1 MMCSRRLGILL
12 KEESFIFLDLVH
24 QRKKTTMLF
33 VRQERLTVF
42 YMSLMSLCLV
52 QFSSRENVYR
62 PFPRDT
68 IAVCFYNECT
78 VISDKI
84 GFIVSLILIS
94 VVHLYLNCTKVHP
107 LAVFI
112 TLMLHYNL
120 FYLFIYLFQKTCRT
134 LFYLE

>member
-1 MMCSRRLGILL
+1 M
-12 KEESFIFLDLVH
+12 
-24 QRKKTTMLF
+24 
-33 VRQERLTVF
+33 
-42 YMSLMSLCLV
+42 
-52 QFSSRENVYR
+52 YR
-62 PFPRDT
+62 PFPGET
-68 IAVCFYNECT
+68 IAVCFYNKCT

-120 FYLFIYLFQKTCRT
+120 FYLFIYLFIYFRKLAEFCPIWNKRKKKTLLRIIISKLNRNCHNNNNKQKR
-134 LFYLE
+134 Y

>member
-1 MMCSRRLGILL
+1 M
-12 KEESFIFLDLVH
+12 
-24 QRKKTTMLF
+24 
-33 VRQERLTVF
+33 
-42 YMSLMSLCLV
+42 
-52 QFSSRENVYR
+52 YR
-62 PFPRDT
+62 PFPGET
-68 IAVCFYNECT
+68 IAVCFYNKCT

-120 FYLFIYLFQKTCRT
+120 FYLFIYLFILENLQNFVLCGIREKKKTLLRIILSKLNRNCRNNNNKQKR
-134 LFYLE
+134 Y

>member
-1 MMCSRRLGILL
+1 M
-12 KEESFIFLDLVH
+12 
-24 QRKKTTMLF
+24 
-33 VRQERLTVF
+33 
-42 YMSLMSLCLV
+42 
-52 QFSSRENVYR
+52 YR
-62 PFPRDT
+62 PFPGET
-68 IAVCFYNECT
+68 IAVCFYNKCT

-120 FYLFIYLFQKTCRT
+120 FYLFIYLFILENLQNFVLFGIREKKKTLLRIILSKLNRNCRNNNNKQKR
-134 LFYLE
+134 Y